1 MLSGRNG
8 RNDRWLGTLGEGI
21 GDPLQRACAQNVLGI
36 GTKTV
41 VQEMW
46 RTGLHRLT
54 LLEKNNAKC
63 YNRTT

>member
-36 GTKTV
+36 GTKT
-41 VQEMW
+41 EMW